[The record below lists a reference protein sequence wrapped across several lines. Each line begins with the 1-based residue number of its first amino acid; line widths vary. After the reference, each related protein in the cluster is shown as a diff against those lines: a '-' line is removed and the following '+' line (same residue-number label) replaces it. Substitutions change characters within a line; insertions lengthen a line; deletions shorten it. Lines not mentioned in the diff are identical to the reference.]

1 MADLVFS
8 AFEFRNHLGEI
19 LNLVYY
25 QKKEIVIEK
34 VGKPVAKVI
43 PYSKKDASL
52 PEVFSDIN
60 RLYGVVVPKRKKPYS
75 LKEIKKAAKSGF
87 VSR

>member
-1 MADLVFS
+1 MAYIVFS

-34 VGKPVAKVI
+34 MGKPVAKVI
-43 PYSKKDASL
+43 PYSKDASL

-60 RLYGVVVPKRKKPYS
+60 HLYGKVSPKRKKPYS
-75 LKEIKKAAKSGF
+75 LKEIKEVVKSGF

>member
-34 VGKPVAKVI
+34 VGKPVAKVV
-43 PYSKKDASL
+43 PYSEDNASL
-52 PEVFSDIN
+52 PEVSSDIN
-60 RLYGVVVPKRKKPYS
+60 RLYGAVAPKRKKPYS
-75 LKEIKKAAKSGF
+75 LKEIKEAAKSGF

>member
-1 MADLVFS
+1 MADIVFS

-34 VGKPVAKVI
+34 MGKPVAKVI
-43 PYSKKDASL
+43 PYSKDASL

-60 RLYGVVVPKRKKPYS
+60 RLYGKVSPKRKKPYS
-75 LKEIKKAAKSGF
+75 LKEIKEAAKSGF

>member
-1 MADLVFS
+1 MAYIVFS

-34 VGKPVAKVI
+34 MGKPVAKVRGG
-43 PYSKKDASL
+43 YSKNQVLVRKVSL
-52 PEVFSDIN
+52 WE
-60 RLYGVVVPKRKKPYS
+60 
-75 LKEIKKAAKSGF
+75 
-87 VSR
+87 

>member
-34 VGKPVAKVI
+34 MGKPVAKVI
-43 PYSKKDASL
+43 PCSKDASL

-60 RLYGVVVPKRKKPYS
+60 HLYGKVSPKRKKPYS
-75 LKEIKKAAKSGF
+75 LKEIKEAAKSGF

>member
-1 MADLVFS
+1 MADIVFS

-25 QKKEIVIEK
+25 QKKEVVIEK
-34 VGKPVAKVI
+34 MGKPVAKVI
-43 PYSKKDASL
+43 PYSKDASL

-60 RLYGVVVPKRKKPYS
+60 RLHGKVSPKRKKPYS
-75 LKEIKKAAKSGF
+75 LKEIKEAAKSGF

>member
-34 VGKPVAKVI
+34 MGKPVAKVI
-43 PYSKKDASL
+43 PYNKEASL
-52 PEVFSDIN
+52 TEVFSDIN
-60 RLYGVVVPKRKKPYS
+60 RLYGKVPPKRKKPYS
-75 LKEIKKAAKSGF
+75 LKEIKEAAKSGF